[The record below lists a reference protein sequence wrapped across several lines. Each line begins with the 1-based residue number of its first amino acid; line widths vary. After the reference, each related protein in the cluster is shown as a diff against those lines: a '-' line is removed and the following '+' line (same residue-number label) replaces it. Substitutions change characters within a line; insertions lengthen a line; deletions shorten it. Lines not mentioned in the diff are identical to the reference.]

1 VTQKLAARNKAKS
14 NRKPSSESAGKV
26 DPAAEEEQKKEAE
39 PPRTPGLFDHPAEPQ
54 PAPKPRV
61 APAAAAATLVLA
73 TETVSAFATDEE
85 DEILA
90 EIAEET
96 SEACSED
103 DAAA

>member
-54 PAPKPRV
+54 PAPKRRV